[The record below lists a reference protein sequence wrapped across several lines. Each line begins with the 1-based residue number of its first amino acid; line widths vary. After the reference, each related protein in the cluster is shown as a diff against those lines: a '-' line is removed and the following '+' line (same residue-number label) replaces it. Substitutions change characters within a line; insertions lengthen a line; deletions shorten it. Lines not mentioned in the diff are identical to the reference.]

1 MLDRRRIPGAAVSAG
16 AALLL
21 LAWVAQSQQEP
32 LQTASFTQP
41 EFVGTRCPMLWL
53 DRTRP
58 VQVDCGYVSVLEDRG
73 RPDGNVLKLAVARLR
88 GSLRSPHPD
97 PVIYLAGGPGDSALE
112 QTARFI
118 HDARFIWEERDLI
131 LLDQRGVGHSE
142 PRLECPDYR
151 RKRLEVRELVLDPDE
166 ALQREVE
173 AMLACK
179 RTLSEQ
185 GIDVWEDA
193 YTPEAVAADVVEV
206 AEAMG
211 YEVVDAY
218 TPEAVAADVVEVAEA
233 MGYEVYNLYGTG
245 FGSNVAL
252 GIMRDFPGNVR
263 AVILDGVWPQQVNAT
278 EARHANAASAL
289 KAFFGHC
296 EADPECSGRHP
307 DLEQKFWQVFDR
319 YEDHPTTAEYFDY
332 YLDEPFKEDVDGHF
346 VLHKVLQSLRS
357 DPWIPYLPF
366 LLDRIASGDH
376 RVAWV
381 FNRHRFE
388 RASIDNS
395 AAWAALLCH
404 ADGRFDDRA
413 RVLADRAAHP
423 RIADP
428 EARDPVP
435 VLCAAWHDPALEPID
450 RTPVA
455 SDIPALLLSGEF
467 DPTTPPRWADLA
479 AETLSRSH
487 SLVVPMAGHGVGM
500 DTPCGLA
507 LVAAFL
513 NVPGDDPSPACFP
526 TAAQKNTGFRTI
538 HLNDAVRGPALRM
551 LGFETMGSVLL
562 LAVLLV
568 VVLHVSAL
576 IVWPVAAVIRR
587 VRSSADSVSHSVG
600 HPWMT
605 AAAVIALGTAF
616 SWSVGAAQHM
626 LFGFMALVPQPRPSW
641 LVRMWWSV
649 INAWH
654 ELQWFTDGMV
664 RNFGYYSWVR
674 PLFVIPY
681 LTAAA
686 IVYVLYLARRSWR
699 DRWWNGL
706 GRMHYSIVA
715 ITLLWYPIHLV
726 YLGLIP

>member
-1 MLDRRRIPGAAVSAG
+1 
-16 AALLL
+16 
-21 LAWVAQSQQEP
+21 
-32 LQTASFTQP
+32 
-41 EFVGTRCPMLWL
+41 
-53 DRTRP
+53 
-58 VQVDCGYVSVLEDRG
+58 
-73 RPDGNVLKLAVARLR
+73 
-88 GSLRSPHPD
+88 
-97 PVIYLAGGPGDSALE
+97 
-112 QTARFI
+112 
-118 HDARFIWEERDLI
+118 
-131 LLDQRGVGHSE
+131 
-142 PRLECPDYR
+142 
-151 RKRLEVRELVLDPDE
+151 
-166 ALQREVE
+166 
-173 AMLACK
+173 MLACK

-185 GIDVWEDA
+185 GIDL
-193 YTPEAVAADVVEV
+193 
-206 AEAMG
+206 
-211 YEVVDAY
+211 DAY

-233 MGYEVYNLYGTG
+233 MGYEVYNLYGTE

-252 GIMRDFPGNVR
+252 SIMRDFPGNVR
-263 AVILDGVWPQQVNAT
+263 AAILDGVWPQQVNAT
-278 EARHANAASAL
+278 ETRNANAASAL

-346 VLHKVLQSLRS
+346 LLHKVLQSLGS
-357 DPWIPYLPF
+357 DSWIPYLPF
-366 LLDRIASGDH
+366 LLDRIAGGDH

-404 ADGRFDDRA
+404 AGGRFDDRA

-435 VLCAAWHDPALEPID
+435 VLCAAWHDPAHEPIG

-455 SDIPALLLSGEF
+455 SDVPALLLSGEF

-500 DTPCGLA
+500 DAACGRA

-513 NVPGDDPSPACFP
+513 NAPGDDPSPACFP
-526 TAAQKNTGFRTI
+526 TADQKNTGFRTI

-551 LGFETMGSVLL
+551 LGLVTMGRVLL
-562 LAVLLV
+562 LAVLLI

-587 VRSSADSVSHSVG
+587 VRSSADSVSRSVG

-605 AAAVIALGTAF
+605 AAAVIALGIAF

-626 LFGFMALVPQPRPSW
+626 LFGFMALVPQPRPLW
-641 LVRMWWSV
+641 LVGMWWSV

-706 GRMHYSIVA
+706 GRVHYSIVA

-726 YLGLIP
+726 YLGFIP